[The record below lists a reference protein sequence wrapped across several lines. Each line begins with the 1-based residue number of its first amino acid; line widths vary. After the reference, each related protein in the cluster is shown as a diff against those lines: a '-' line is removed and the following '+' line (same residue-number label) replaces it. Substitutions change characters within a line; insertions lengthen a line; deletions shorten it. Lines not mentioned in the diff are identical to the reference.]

1 MKKFKFFN
9 FLLFFVLFAIGNLIT
24 ATPAKADTILITMKG
39 DRGTGH
45 TSIISQ
51 DENGEWHY
59 FFGVIKKH
67 SMM

>member
-24 ATPAKADTILITMKG
+24 ATSAKADTILITMEG

-59 FFGVIKKH
+59 FFLG
-67 SMM
+67 